1 MILRFPGS
9 IVPRLESERNYK
21 RARALIFNALSGKA
35 AKRSTRSDY
44 KRYFVRS
51 VTSDGFL

>member
-35 AKRSTRSDY
+35 AKRYTRSDY